1 MFDSDIESLV
11 QFYIIS
17 CTVFLK
23 VSILEKVNQN
33 VVWSVMLFYLPMHVV
48 FKIVAS
54 IIKFLS
60 CKSDVVVVSLF

>member
-33 VVWSVMLFYLPMHVV
+33 VVWSVMLFYLPMCVV

-60 CKSDVVVVSLF
+60 CKSDVVIVSLF